1 MKLTVMFIGSKK
13 RKLRPGSPKE
23 LLLSV
28 SVTLDRFHSSGC
40 WEAVSCGMLL
50 LYALLISETSEK
62 HKRGR

>member
-28 SVTLDRFHSSGC
+28 SVTLDHFHSSGC
-40 WEAVSCGMLL
+40 WEAVSCGNAS
-50 LYALLISETSEK
+50 ALCSTNFRNFRK
-62 HKRGR
+62 A